1 MKGENMKLNERFE
14 QIIEGRVFENE
25 NMKDL
30 NMKIQE
36 LETEF
41 KRKYSRE
48 ILEDYLEITELMLEE
63 FILGSELYFEF
74 GIELM
79 KECQKLA
86 ELK

>member
-1 MKGENMKLNERFE
+1 MKLNERFE

-48 ILEDYLEITELMLEE
+48 ILEDYLEITELMPEE
-63 FILGSELYFEF
+63 FIPGSELYFEF
-74 GIELM
+74 GIELI
-79 KECQKLA
+79 KEYQKLT
-86 ELK
+86 EFR